1 MSVTFNNVQELE
13 EYFRYLE
20 ETIHDDERRLVLR
33 GIAIARN
40 LYIFSEYRKRQARLR
55 AAWPPAISRP
65 ELSSFFVKK
74 NFRLSFFSAKLTAF

>member
-40 LYIFSEYRKRQARLR
+40 LYIFSEYRKRQA
-55 AAWPPAISRP
+55 ISRP

>member
-40 LYIFSEYRKRQARLR
+40 FIFSANTASGRPGCA
-55 AAWPPAISRP
+55 PPAISRP

>member
-20 ETIHDDERRLVLR
+20 ETIPAAERRLVLR

-55 AAWPPAISRP
+55 AACHKPS
-65 ELSSFFVKK
+65 
-74 NFRLSFFSAKLTAF
+74 

>member
-40 LYIFSEYRKRQARLR
+40 LYIFSEYRKRQARL
-55 AAWPPAISRP
+55 PAISRP

>member
-40 LYIFSEYRKRQARLR
+40 LYIFSEYRKRPGCA
-55 AAWPPAISRP
+55 PPAISRP

>member
-40 LYIFSEYRKRQARLR
+40 LYIFSEYRKRQA
-55 AAWPPAISRP
+55 ISRP
-65 ELSSFFVKK
+65 ELSFFFVKK
-74 NFRLSFFSAKLTAF
+74 TFVCLFFLLS

>member
-40 LYIFSEYRKRQARLR
+40 LYIFSEYRRLR
-55 AAWPPAISRP
+55 AACHKPS
-65 ELSSFFVKK
+65 
-74 NFRLSFFSAKLTAF
+74 

>member
-40 LYIFSEYRKRQARLR
+40 LYIFCEYRKRQARLR
-55 AAWPPAISRP
+55 AACHKPS
-65 ELSSFFVKK
+65 
-74 NFRLSFFSAKLTAF
+74 